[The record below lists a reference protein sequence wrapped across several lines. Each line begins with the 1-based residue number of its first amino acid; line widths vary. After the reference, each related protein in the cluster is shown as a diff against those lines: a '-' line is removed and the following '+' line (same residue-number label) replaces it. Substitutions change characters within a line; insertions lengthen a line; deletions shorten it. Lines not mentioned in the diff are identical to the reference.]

1 MRRSILLNLGT
12 PTRFVTLFLFAGLA
26 IYVVAKAQVAS
37 STFANFEGS
46 QTNPIRLSSDGT
58 RLFAVNTPNG
68 TLSVFN
74 VTTPSNP
81 VLIAEI
87 PVGLEPV
94 SVNPVSDTTAMV
106 VNQVSNSVSV
116 VSVPLGIVTDTF
128 FAKAEPADVV
138 FAGGLAY
145 VSIARDNAIA
155 VYNLT
160 THTLVTTIPLFG
172 GSPRA
177 LAVSPDGSKVYAALA
192 ISGNATTLVAPAFA
206 PPQSAPTN
214 PALPAPPQVGL
225 IIKASNP
232 TWSPV
237 IKYTMPDNDVAI
249 INTGSSPSLAGYYSG
264 VGTINL
270 GLAVNPA
277 TGDLY
282 VANTDALNLVHFVT
296 NLQGHFVNN
305 RITQILVSSGQ
316 ITPFDLN
323 PTINYSILP
332 SPASL
337 AVALAQPTNIVFDPS
352 GSFMWVAA
360 FGTDRVAQVDTS
372 GNVMFRIEIAQAS
385 GAGSNVD
392 PKNKKG
398 PRGLALNANAQVLYV
413 LNRISNTISVVSTNS
428 KTVLTEVSVGFDPTP
443 TAIHQGRG
451 FLYDAKLSGSGT
463 GSCASCHVDGDMD
476 HLAWDLG
483 NPAGN
488 MTTVVQNGTTIQFHP
503 MKGPMTTQTLRGLL
517 NLSPYHWRGDQPNF
531 AAFNSTFTELM
542 GGTEL
547 STSDMNIYTQFAN
560 SMLYLPNPFQSL
572 NRTLPATLLGGNPA
586 NGLTDFST
594 LALSATANPPQTC
607 NACHLAVPSGPGT
620 NRLINPVTA
629 SNQPMKNPQLR
640 NIYQKSLRTPNA
652 SKQVV
657 DGFGYDHDGLVAD
670 LAEFFS
676 GSVFSAY
683 SAQEKTDMG
692 AYLMAFDTGTAPAV
706 GFTITLASG
715 SVGSTN
721 AQTTWALLQNQA
733 AAGNIDLVVRGT
745 VNGQVHGLLYN
756 PVASS
761 YTLDTGGTMTQ
772 AQLQTLIQAGDVMSF
787 MGVYP
792 GTGTAAV
799 SRSIGK

>member
-26 IYVVAKAQVAS
+26 IYVVSKAQVAS

-249 INTGSSPSLAGYYSG
+249 INT
-264 VGTINL
+264 
-270 GLAVNPA
+270 
-277 TGDLY
+277 
-282 VANTDALNLVHFVT
+282 
-296 NLQGHFVNN
+296 
-305 RITQILVSSGQ
+305 
-316 ITPFDLN
+316 
-323 PTINYSILP
+323 
-332 SPASL
+332 
-337 AVALAQPTNIVFDPS
+337 
-352 GSFMWVAA
+352 
-360 FGTDRVAQVDTS
+360 
-372 GNVMFRIEIAQAS
+372 
-385 GAGSNVD
+385 
-392 PKNKKG
+392 
-398 PRGLALNANAQVLYV
+398 
-413 LNRISNTISVVSTNS
+413 
-428 KTVLTEVSVGFDPTP
+428 
-443 TAIHQGRG
+443 
-451 FLYDAKLSGSGT
+451 
-463 GSCASCHVDGDMD
+463 
-476 HLAWDLG
+476 
-483 NPAGN
+483 
-488 MTTVVQNGTTIQFHP
+488 
-503 MKGPMTTQTLRGLL
+503 
-517 NLSPYHWRGDQPNF
+517 
-531 AAFNSTFTELM
+531 
-542 GGTEL
+542 
-547 STSDMNIYTQFAN
+547 
-560 SMLYLPNPFQSL
+560 
-572 NRTLPATLLGGNPA
+572 
-586 NGLTDFST
+586 
-594 LALSATANPPQTC
+594 
-607 NACHLAVPSGPGT
+607 
-620 NRLINPVTA
+620 
-629 SNQPMKNPQLR
+629 
-640 NIYQKSLRTPNA
+640 
-652 SKQVV
+652 
-657 DGFGYDHDGLVAD
+657 
-670 LAEFFS
+670 
-676 GSVFSAY
+676 
-683 SAQEKTDMG
+683 
-692 AYLMAFDTGTAPAV
+692 
-706 GFTITLASG
+706 
-715 SVGSTN
+715 
-721 AQTTWALLQNQA
+721 
-733 AAGNIDLVVRGT
+733 
-745 VNGQVHGLLYN
+745 
-756 PVASS
+756 
-761 YTLDTGGTMTQ
+761 
-772 AQLQTLIQAGDVMSF
+772 
-787 MGVYP
+787 
-792 GTGTAAV
+792 
-799 SRSIGK
+799 

>member
-1 MRRSILLNLGT
+1 MKRSILLNLGT
-12 PTRFVTLFLFAGLA
+12 STRFVTLFLVAGLA

-37 STFANFEGS
+37 STFANFEGA
-46 QTNPIRLSSDGT
+46 QTNPIRLSPDGT

-68 TLSVFN
+68 TLSIFN

-145 VSIARDNAIA
+145 VSIARENAIA

-177 LAVSPDGSKVYAALA
+177 LAVSPDGTKVYAALA
-192 ISGNATTLVAPAFA
+192 ISGNGTTLVAPAFA

-225 IIKASNP
+225 IIKANNP

-323 PTINYSILP
+323 PTINYSVLP

-360 FGTDRVAQVDTS
+360 FGTDRVAQVNTS
-372 GNVMFRIEIAQAS
+372 GQVLSRIEIAQAG

-413 LNRISNTISVVSTNS
+413 LNRISNTISVVSTKS

-443 TAIHQGRG
+443 TAVHQGRG

-483 NPAGN
+483 NPAGS

-547 STSDMNIYTQFAN
+547 ATSDMNIYTEFVN
-560 SMLYLPNPFQSL
+560 SMLYLPNPLQSL

-640 NIYQKSLRTPNA
+640 NIYQKTLRTPNA
-652 SKQVV
+652 SAQVI

-676 GSVFSAY
+676 GSVFAAY
-683 SAQEKTDMG
+683 SAQEKLDMG
-692 AYLMAFDTGTAPAV
+692 SYLMAFDTGTAPAV
-706 GFTITLASG
+706 GFTITLASV
-715 SVGSTN
+715 SVSSTN
-721 AQTTWALLQNQA
+721 AQTAWALLQNQA

-745 VNGQVHGLLYN
+745 VNGQVHGLMYN
-756 PVASS
+756 PAASS
-761 YTLDTGGTMTQ
+761 YTLDTGGTLTQ

-792 GTGTAAV
+792 GTGAAAV
-799 SRSIGK
+799 SRSTAK